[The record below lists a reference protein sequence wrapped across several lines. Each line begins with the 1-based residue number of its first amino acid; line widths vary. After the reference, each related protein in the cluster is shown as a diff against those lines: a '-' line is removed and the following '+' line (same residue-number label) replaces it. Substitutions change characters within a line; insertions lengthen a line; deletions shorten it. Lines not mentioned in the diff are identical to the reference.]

1 MRSNGRW
8 QAVFGNFVT
17 AIQTLSRYM
26 LNLDPP
32 GFDLYLDAVPT
43 MFLIF
48 FVLASVIGVL
58 NVLIAQARAREP
70 EKAG

>member
-1 MRSNGRW
+1 
-8 QAVFGNFVT
+8 VFSSFVT
-17 AIQTLSRYM
+17 ALQTLSRYM

-43 MFLIF
+43 MFIVF

-58 NVLIAQARAREP
+58 NILIAQALSPRA
-70 EKAG
+70 GC

>member
-1 MRSNGRW
+1 MFSS
-8 QAVFGNFVT
+8 FVT
-17 AIQTLSRYM
+17 ALQTLSRYM

-43 MFLIF
+43 MFIVF

-58 NVLIAQARAREP
+58 NILIAQALSPRA
-70 EKAG
+70 GC